1 MPRRLDRVSPYH
13 GSVNMK
19 RLFISIELPESVT
32 TTLGALDP
40 EIRGV
45 RWLEPRQMHLTLA
58 FLGNISPEIQELLSE
73 KLRAISWKPF
83 FLPLVGLGTFPTKG
97 WPKIIWIGVGTG
109 HPHLFQLHKRV
120 QEALLAVGLEPDL
133 RPFHPHVTLARCR
146 DVSPQTI
153 RPFLKSHADFDAGM
167 IHVESFCLNSSQLT
181 ATGSVYTAELICQ
194 AFR

>member
-1 MPRRLDRVSPYH
+1 M
-13 GSVNMK
+13 NAK
-19 RLFISIELPESVT
+19 RLFVSIELPESIT
-32 TTLGALDP
+32 KSLAELDP
-40 EIRGV
+40 HLRGL

-58 FLGNISPEIQELLSE
+58 FLGNVEAEIQDALSE
-73 KLRAISWKPF
+73 KLRAISWKSF
-83 FLPLVGLGTFPTKG
+83 FLPLIGLGTFPSKG

-133 RPFHPHVTLARCR
+133 RSFHPHVTLARCR

-153 RPFLKSHADFDAGM
+153 RPLLKSHAGFDAGM

-181 ATGSVYTAELICQ
+181 PAGSVYTTELVCH
-194 AFR
+194 ALR